1 MLRTRHNNNIYFIIQ
16 PDHAAAAGYCAAH
29 WGNDEFT
36 RPGYYASCAEHEKLR
51 AETVL
56 GIAEHDNGWWEWEA
70 TLGEETEDGL
80 PKGLTAVLRNQEE
93 GMNRWRL
100 GIPRISEKHPY
111 ASLLISYHAY
121 WLYAHSSRADTNEA
135 FVHPLFWKGTD
146 LYAEDSSPVLQ
157 GQALSNA
164 LSFVEELRGLQ
175 SALVAK
181 INRDGPKNGWL
192 SNDNLY
198 PHARLIQIL
207 DGLSLSIC
215 SDLIPAREGDSKG
228 LGLDEFD
235 LLHVPKKSWDDR
247 VTMKVIPKGDRK
259 VGLDPYPFDLDPLG
273 VHVPARILDGPVDKP
288 VHPHTFW
295 HSIPIQLI
303 EYEFSSV

>member
-1 MLRTRHNNNIYFIIQ
+1 MLRTNYKNNIYFITQ
-16 PDHAAAAGYCAAH
+16 PDHAAVSGYFAAH

-36 RPGYYASCAEHEKLR
+36 RPGHYAPSSDPEKLR

-70 TLGEETEDGL
+70 SPKSDVDGL
-80 PKGLTAVLRNQEE
+80 PQGLTAVLKNQEE

-100 GIPRISEKHPY
+100 GIPRLSEKHPY

-121 WLYAHSSRADTNEA
+121 WLYAHSSGAEKNEA

-146 LYAEDSSPVLQ
+146 LYAEDSKPSLE

-175 SALVAK
+175 RGLVTE
-181 INRDGPKNGWL
+181 INKDESKNGWL
-192 SNDNLY
+192 NDDNLL
-198 PHARLIQIL
+198 PHARLIQLL

-215 SDLIPAREGDSKG
+215 SNLIPASEGESKG
-228 LGLDEFD
+228 LGQDEFN
-235 LLHVPKKSWDDR
+235 LLNVPRKSWDDR
-247 VTMKVIPKGDRK
+247 VTMRVFPKGERK
-259 VGLDPYPFDLDPLG
+259 IGLDPYPFDLNPLG
-273 VHVPARILDGPVDKP
+273 VTVSARILEGPIDKP
-288 VHPHTFW
+288 VHPHPLW
-295 HSIPIQLI
+295 HTVPIELI
-303 EYEFSSV
+303 EYEFSSA